1 MTEQEGA
8 VIVDFPVGERAG
20 LEWILDESFEGW
32 YLRHS
37 KGTLRNVEVVRAAM
51 LSGKPVG
58 LVMLKKLESNVGY
71 VYYIAV
77 AKAHRKKGIA
87 KLLLEDALRHFEAAG
102 VKEAFAS
109 VEEDNEPS
117 EALFASEGF
126 TRTSFGEVSKKHGSL
141 QTLNMYRIMTVVPG
155 EVLLHKAIA

>member
-1 MTEQEGA
+1 NRLSCHQTLRRIGVGEEIGSGRRRQAEDLVAQRGESVPSLTEQEGP
-8 VIVDFPVGERAG
+8 VIVDVPVGKRAD

-37 KGTLRNVEVVRAAM
+37 KGTLRNVEVVRAAT

-58 LVMLKKLESNVGY
+58 LVMLKTIESNVGY

-77 AKAHRKKGIA
+77 ARADRKKGIA
-87 KLLLEDALRHFEAAG
+87 KLLLEDALRHFETAG
-102 VKEAFAS
+102 LKEAFAS

-117 EALFASEGF
+117 E
-126 TRTSFGEVSKKHGSL
+126 
-141 QTLNMYRIMTVVPG
+141 
-155 EVLLHKAIA
+155 

>member
-8 VIVDFPVGERAG
+8 VIVDIPVGERAG

-51 LSGKPVG
+51 VSGKPVG